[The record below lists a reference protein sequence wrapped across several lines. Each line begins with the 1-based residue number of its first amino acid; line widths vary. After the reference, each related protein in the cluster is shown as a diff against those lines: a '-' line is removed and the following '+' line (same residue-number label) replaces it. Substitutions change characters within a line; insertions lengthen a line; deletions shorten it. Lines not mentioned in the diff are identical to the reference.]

1 MILVADTRSS
11 ASLSQDNA
19 RGQNRFSLSLSL
31 SLSNLRFYIYIF
43 NVIVVNRSP
52 SDPKRADISY
62 NRIVFIWDPWMLRS
76 SEEDREGELGEFVVT
91 VRRMRVFV
99 FSGGRREREVGVS
112 GVY

>member
-1 MILVADTRSS
+1 
-11 ASLSQDNA
+11 
-19 RGQNRFSLSLSL
+19 
-31 SLSNLRFYIYIF
+31 
-43 NVIVVNRSP
+43 
-52 SDPKRADISY
+52 
-62 NRIVFIWDPWMLRS
+62 MLRS